1 MAAQVVFPVIV
12 KQITRGI
19 VPVIHRGAEAVPLYK
34 SKGGMADRKSYRS
47 IALQCSLGKIA
58 SRTWRIELKK
68 TFERLA
74 STLQGGARKGLGPNA
89 HVTRIRVMPRLAC
102 KRHQSFGLIVMDLES
117 AFYKTVRGILLQ
129 NAQEAMSAEFL
140 AYLFRALD
148 LPPLIY
154 DDFLQQMERTTVLEE
169 GKTNRAIQRVL
180 GSMMQGAW
188 SRLPG
193 DGRIM
198 VPETGTR
205 PGDPIAD
212 IMWRREWCRRW
223 EPPGKI

>member
-1 MAAQVVFPVIV
+1 M
-12 KQITRGI
+12 
-19 VPVIHRGAEAVPLYK
+19 
-34 SKGGMADRKSYRS
+34 
-47 IALQCSLGKIA
+47 
-58 SRTWRIELKK
+58 
-68 TFERLA
+68 
-74 STLQGGARKGLGPNA
+74 GPNA
-89 HVTRIRVMPRLAC
+89 HITRIRVMQRLAC

-148 LPPLIY
+148 LPPLLY
-154 DDFLQQMERTTVLEE
+154 DDFLQQMKRNTVLEE

-188 SRLPG
+188 SRLRLPG
-193 DGRIM
+193 DDRIM

-212 IMWRREWCRRW
+212 IMFSLVMCRFLENVESRMVQTLGTSWRNLTMEHLKGCSSG
-223 EPPGKI
+223 EAFETVSDDKSKD